1 MTETDLEGILVN
13 LKILA
18 SLEIGQ
24 KLITTD
30 KYLDIEKST
39 FYAPESVR
47 RTYRGDSRDSA
58 ISRIDTIMTR
68 ALEIKDNDTLIEEI
82 KKSKKGIQNLKDTY
96 KDCVQTKAR
105 LDTILDKI
113 NKVITD

>member
-1 MTETDLEGILVN
+1 M
-13 LKILA
+13 A

-24 KLITTD
+24 KLVTTE
-30 KYLDIEKST
+30 KYLDIEKSSY
-39 FYAPESVR
+39 YAPESVR
-47 RTYRGDSRDSA
+47 RSYRGDSRDSA
-58 ISRIDTIMTR
+58 ISRIDTIMTK
-68 ALEIKDNDTLIEEI
+68 ALEIKNNDELIEEI
-82 KKSKKGIQNLKDTY
+82 KKSKKGILNLKDTY